1 MKNLDRIDII
11 ISKIDWSNIRKYHKK
26 LDIFWEIENEKKE
39 KVLRIPTE
47 KDLKEDLLSILHY
60 MFNEKMEY
68 LSYGNWIIF
77 WNMDSIVE
85 EERLLSEIRVIFRV
99 SDYTFTNN
107 QDLSK
112 QFQKSLTEIDKV
124 KLEIMLENALKVE
137 DYENAAFIRDRIF
150 KLKSEKI

>member
-47 KDLKEDLLSILHY
+47 KDLKEDLRSILHY